1 MGQQCERMD
10 RTYGHANL
18 EDLNAMTVL
27 PRKTAC
33 AGHAWG
39 VEDYHTAT
47 QAWTTICATLLVT
60 SCRAQRPKEPSR

>member
-10 RTYGHANL
+10 RAYGHANL

-33 AGHAWG
+33 AEWKITMQPHKPGLPFG
-39 VEDYHTAT
+39 
-47 QAWTTICATLLVT
+47 LLF
-60 SCRAQRPKEPSR
+60 